1 MPGFPNPLLFFFY
14 FIDNTSHKFWDQ
26 SPSPHYQCCLQVSE
40 TVSWHKLRCCYS
52 ANILQHWVGGG
63 AWFISA
69 WWSIPEF
76 PEIFPGIELV
86 WIIYVRYCRFKYFP
100 GATFKELLH
109 YIDATLEEGN
119 FEVAVIHV
127 GINDLMNSNNSVDK
141 LLKNIYNMA
150 EKCKNNCIKNVFIL
164 DIVKN
169 NRIIDFITQEVN
181 RRIYDD
187 CQKETTVLLS
197 MIVSV
202 VTMSSKMVF
211 IYWIVV
217 NKV

>member
-1 MPGFPNPLLFFFY
+1 M
-14 FIDNTSHKFWDQ
+14 
-26 SPSPHYQCCLQVSE
+26 
-40 TVSWHKLRCCYS
+40 
-52 ANILQHWVGGG
+52 
-63 AWFISA
+63 
-69 WWSIPEF
+69 
-76 PEIFPGIELV
+76 
-86 WIIYVRYCRFKYFP
+86 RYCRFKYFP

-119 FEVAVIHV
+119 FEVVVMHV
-127 GINDLMNSNNSVDK
+127 GINDLMSSNNSVDK
-141 LLKNIYNMA
+141 LLKNIYSMA
-150 EKCKNNCIKNVFIL
+150 EKCKNNGIKNVFIL

-187 CQKETTVLLS
+187 CQKETTVSLS
-197 MIVSV
+197 VIVSV

>member
-1 MPGFPNPLLFFFY
+1 M
-14 FIDNTSHKFWDQ
+14 
-26 SPSPHYQCCLQVSE
+26 
-40 TVSWHKLRCCYS
+40 
-52 ANILQHWVGGG
+52 
-63 AWFISA
+63 
-69 WWSIPEF
+69 
-76 PEIFPGIELV
+76 
-86 WIIYVRYCRFKYFP
+86 RYCRFKYFP

-119 FEVAVIHV
+119 FEVVVMHV
-127 GINDLMNSNNSVDK
+127 GINDLMSSNNSVDK
-141 LLKNIYNMA
+141 LLKNIYSMA
-150 EKCKNNCIKNVFIL
+150 EKCKNNGIKNVFIL

-187 CQKETTVLLS
+187 CQKETTVSLS

>member
-1 MPGFPNPLLFFFY
+1 M
-14 FIDNTSHKFWDQ
+14 
-26 SPSPHYQCCLQVSE
+26 
-40 TVSWHKLRCCYS
+40 
-52 ANILQHWVGGG
+52 
-63 AWFISA
+63 
-69 WWSIPEF
+69 
-76 PEIFPGIELV
+76 
-86 WIIYVRYCRFKYFP
+86 RYCRFKYFP

-119 FEVAVIHV
+119 FEVAVMHV
-127 GINDLMNSNNSVDK
+127 GINDLINSNNSVDK
-141 LLKNIYNMA
+141 LLKNIYSMA
-150 EKCKNNCIKNVFIL
+150 QKCKNNGIKNVFIL